1 MFYISPSFPN
11 RPEFSNTPPAPPKMQ
26 SFEQQWW
33 PQPSRSVNAGV
44 MAVQQIGGRMVFLGS
59 WGDLQIWLI
68 EWLTRCTREGM
79 KGGVGEVEG
88 GRYGLGGGG

>member
-1 MFYISPSFPN
+1 
-11 RPEFSNTPPAPPKMQ
+11 
-26 SFEQQWW
+26 
-33 PQPSRSVNAGV
+33 

>member
-1 MFYISPSFPN
+1 
-11 RPEFSNTPPAPPKMQ
+11 
-26 SFEQQWW
+26 
-33 PQPSRSVNAGV
+33 
-44 MAVQQIGGRMVFLGS
+44 MVFLGS

-88 GRYGLGGGG
+88 GRYGLGGGRVSGGGGGGWKKGGNEKGGGAGA